1 MKKGQYITIFLEEE
15 EKEKAFVK
23 HAEKTENIKKP
34 ENIKKI
40 ETKISLGSESN
51 KHPTTTNSKMRVHPS
66 ALIDNEEYIIEIKN
80 KTNDI
85 KHVYKGKRK
94 VTPVDKTNEEGVYDS
109 LWFINLDVIYIND
122 KIKIKAPQLK
132 RSTNISSTDL
142 QYMLFQQ
149 SGKEF
154 KLCDA
159 EEDEEE
165 ITFYEC
171 DYYEEY
177 VLPNLEKNITN
188 NLTRSVSSSENL
200 LPCV

>member
-1 MKKGQYITIFLEEE
+1 LEEE

-23 HAEKTENIKKP
+23 HAEKTKNIKKP

-40 ETKISLGSESN
+40 ETKISLGSHSI
-51 KHPTTTNSKMRVHPS
+51 KHPTTTTNSKMRVHPS

-122 KIKIKAPQLK
+122 KIKIKAPRLK
-132 RSTNISSTDL
+132 RSTNISHTDL
-142 QYMLFQQ
+142 QYMLFQE

-159 EEDEEE
+159 GQDEEE
-165 ITFYEC
+165 LTFYDC
-171 DYYEEY
+171 DYYETH
-177 VLPNLEKNITN
+177 VLPVLVTENMKNKSTKDDELI
-188 NLTRSVSSSENL
+188 S
-200 LPCV
+200 CV

>member
-1 MKKGQYITIFLEEE
+1 MEEE
-15 EKEKAFVK
+15 EKENAFVK
-23 HAEKTENIKKP
+23 LAEKTKNIKKP

-40 ETKISLGSESN
+40 ETKISLGSDSI
-51 KHPTTTNSKMRVHPS
+51 KQLRTTNSKMRLHPS

-94 VTPVDKTNEEGVYDS
+94 ITSEDKINEEGVYHS
-109 LWFINLDVIYIND
+109 LWFTNLDVVYINRN
-122 KIKIKAPQLK
+122 IILNAPKLR

-142 QYMLFQQ
+142 EYILFKEN
-149 SGKEF
+149 GKKF
-154 KLCDA
+154 NLCDS
-159 EEDEEE
+159 EEDEEEE

-177 VLPNLEKNITN
+177 VLPNLDTNITN
-188 NLTRSVSSSENL
+188 NLTRSGSSSENL